1 MKKHLFISASFF
13 LLCSSLSAQDII
25 TTSNITELPS
35 TQTVDVVKA
44 YSDSLNNLAA
54 SYRAWARLWED
65 PTVVMPKLKPDPDF
79 YKLFVPPTYYN
90 SVIEQAYAL
99 NWKEPESIYP
109 ENTAA
114 DSLYSCVHKSAEL
127 YRVPDTERKKTVDKW
142 VNKILLIYYLEQPYN
157 VFGNEAYLA
166 DAKPLGSKHVV
177 TTPREEAVTDYVEP
191 VKKVTNVTSDEEL
204 VVLRPNFWTKKG
216 NGYAHLSQHYI
227 SDNWYKG
234 GESTV
239 SLLSGIVLEAN
250 YNDRQKVQW
259 DNKFEAKLGFITAP
273 SDTIHTY
280 KTNQDLLRITSKLGV
295 QARKYWYYTLAVE
308 AKSQFFASYSTNTDN
323 MISNFLSPLEL
334 DVTLGMD
341 YKRAEKNYTLSVLTS
356 PLAYTYIYIN
366 NDRISDVTKFNV
378 EEGHITAHMI
388 GSKITGNLTWNI
400 SQNITWTSVLEYFTT
415 YDKII
420 ANWENTFDFKVSKYL
435 STKLFFNPRY
445 DDGVTKKHSY
455 FQLTELLSFG
465 LNYTW

>member
-1 MKKHLFISASFF
+1 MKKHLFIFAF
-13 LLCSSLSAQDII
+13 LLILCSSLSAQDII
-25 TTSNITELPS
+25 IPSNIKAIPV
-35 TQTVDVVKA
+35 TQTINVPKA
-44 YSDSLNNLAA
+44 FSDSLNNLAA

-90 SVIEQAYAL
+90 SVAEQAYVI
-99 NWKEPESIYP
+99 NWKKPESIYP

-127 YRVPDTERKKTVDKW
+127 YQLPDMERKKAVDKW
-142 VNKILLIYYLEQPYN
+142 VNKILLTYYLEQPNN
-157 VFGNEAYLA
+157 VLGNEAYLA
-166 DAKPLGSKHVV
+166 DAKPLGATHVV
-177 TTPREEAVTDYVEP
+177 TAPREEAVTDYVEP
-191 VKKVTNVTSDEEL
+191 AKEVTNVTSDEGL

-216 NGYAHLSQHYI
+216 NGYTQLSQHYI

-273 SDTIHTY
+273 SDTVHSY

-295 QARKYWYYTLAVE
+295 QAWKHWYYTLAAEV
-308 AKSQFFASYSTNTDN
+308 KSQFFASYSTNTDN

-334 DVTLGMD
+334 DITLGMD
-341 YKRAEKNYTLSVLTS
+341 YKRQEKNYTLSVLTS
-356 PLAYTYIYIN
+356 PLAYTFIYIN
-366 NDRISDVTKFNV
+366 NDHINDVTKFNV
-378 EEGHITAHMI
+378 ETGHITAHMF

-400 SQNITWTSVLEYFTT
+400 SKNITWTSVLEYFTT
-415 YDKII
+415 YKKII
-420 ANWENTFDFKVSKYL
+420 ANWENTFDFKVNKYL
-435 STKLFFNPRY
+435 STKLFINPRY
-445 DDGVTKKHSY
+445 DDGVTKNHSY